1 MRKKRIAILQSNYIP
16 WKGYFD
22 LIRNVDEF
30 IILDEVQFTKNDW
43 RNRNKIKTRTGVEWL
58 TIPVRQ
64 ERLDQSISSIQ
75 TLDGRWAHKHWTSL
89 LHNYSRSPYFS
100 SYANSIEA
108 AYVAGSQLR
117 SLSAINLLFIRL
129 MCHFLEIKTVISSS
143 TDYMLQGGRV
153 DRLVSLCKQASGDE
167 YLTGPSARDYID
179 ERLFENANILLGW
192 ADYTQ
197 YAEYQQLFQP
207 FQHEVTVL
215 DLLFNTGPNA
225 QSHLKNF

>member
-30 IILDEVQFTKNDW
+30 IILDEVQYTKNDW

-75 TLDGRWAHKHWTSL
+75 TLNGRWAHKHWTSL
-89 LHNYSRSPYFS
+89 VHNYSRSPYFS
-100 SYANSIEA
+100 LYANSIEA
-108 AYVAGSQLR
+108 AYAEASQLC

-129 MCHFLEIKTVISSS
+129 ICRFLKIDTVIGSS
-143 TDYMLQGGRV
+143 TEYAMQSGRV
-153 DRLVSLCKQASGDE
+153 DRLIGLCKQASGDE
-167 YLTGPSARDYID
+167 YLSGPSAKNYID
-179 ERLFENANILLGW
+179 ERLFQDANILLKW

-197 YAEYQQLFQP
+197 YGEYQQLFPP
-207 FQHEVTVL
+207 FHHEVTVF

-225 QSHLKNF
+225 PSYLKNF